1 MKQAIRL
8 FCTSLLVAV
17 VAATLWGEETATRP
31 TATHILGAWSG
42 FMVHEGEEQ
51 LLALELEPAE
61 EGKVSLRLTIP
72 AMNMVRLP
80 MGSAD
85 PTIDGNEVTLGPF
98 VFTYDEAAQTLNGTV
113 PRGLVPVYEIP
124 FTLNRVEAVEA
135 PSRPEPSAFLV
146 EPAWSFDAG
155 APLWA
160 GATFANGVVYAGD
173 DAGRLHALDARSGAK
188 RWSFQAGG
196 PIRTRP
202 TVADNGVFFQADDG
216 LLYRLHAGDGTKV
229 WELRVVK
236 EPIERLPPGD
246 PNSRYDAF
254 SSEVTVADKKLFV
267 GTHDG
272 HVLALDPGSG
282 SKLWEFLARDSVLA
296 APVFSSGRVYFGSF
310 DGFIHALDA
319 KTGRPIWKHDTKGA
333 VVSTPAVAGDLVV
346 VGSRSY
352 DLVALEASTGQPIW
366 KQYIWFSWVESSA
379 SVRDGVVYIGSS
391 DAAAAFAFDA
401 RTGKRLWKTD
411 VYGWAWGQ
419 PAVTGQRVYFAT
431 SALRGYQNDIHR
443 GGVMALERRTGRPVW
458 RYAVEP
464 PAAGAWGFAGSP
476 AVGASF
482 VYVAGIDGRIL
493 AFQR

>member
-1 MKQAIRL
+1 MKKTNPLLWTI
-8 FCTSLLVAV
+8 LLVA
-17 VAATLWGEETATRP
+17 AAAAALWGEETATRP
-31 TATHILGAWSG
+31 AAIDILGAWSG

-72 AMNMVRLP
+72 AMNMVRMP
-80 MGSAD
+80 MGSAE
-85 PTIDGNEVTLGPF
+85 PTIDGHEITLGPF
-98 VFTYDEAAQTLNGTV
+98 VFTHDEAAQTLKGTV
-113 PRGLVPVYEIP
+113 PSGLVPVYEIP
-124 FTLNRVEAVEA
+124 FTLHRVEAVEA

-146 EPAWSFDAG
+146 EPAWSFEAG

-160 GATFANGVVYAGD
+160 GATFADGVVYAGD
-173 DAGRLHALDARSGAK
+173 DAGRLYALDARSGAM

-202 TVADNGVFFQADDG
+202 TVVDKGVFFQADDG
-216 LLYRLHAGDGTKV
+216 LLYRLDAKDGKKV
-229 WELRVVK
+229 WELRVVQ

-246 PNSRYDAF
+246 PNSRYDSF

-282 SKLWEFLARDSVLA
+282 SKLWEFLARDSVLG
-296 APVFSSGRVYFGSF
+296 APVVSSGRVYFGSF
-310 DGFIHALDA
+310 DGYIHALDA
-319 KTGRPIWKHDTKGA
+319 KTGSPIWKYDTNGA
-333 VVSTPAVAGDLVV
+333 VVSTPAVAGDLLV
-346 VGSRSY
+346 VGNRSY
-352 DLVALEASTGQPIW
+352 DLVALKASTGEVAW
-366 KQYIWFSWVESSA
+366 KRYIWFSWVESSA
-379 SVRDGVVYIGSS
+379 TVRDGVVYIGSS

-401 RTGKRLWKTD
+401 STGKRLWKTD

-419 PAVTGQRVYFAT
+419 PAVTGKRVYIAT
-431 SALRGYQNDIHR
+431 SGLGGYQNDVHR
-443 GGVMALERRTGRPVW
+443 GGVMALERSTGRPVW

-464 PAAGAWGFAGSP
+464 PAAVVCGFAGSP